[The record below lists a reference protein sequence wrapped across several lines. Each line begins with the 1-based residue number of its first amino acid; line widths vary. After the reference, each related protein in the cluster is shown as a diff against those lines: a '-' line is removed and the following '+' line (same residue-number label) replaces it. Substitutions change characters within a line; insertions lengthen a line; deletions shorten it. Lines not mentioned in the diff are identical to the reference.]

1 MQRTINNSLVQYIE
15 QEILPRYEHY
25 DAAHQRDHIDA
36 VILRSLELAKHY
48 DVNVD
53 MVYAIAAYHDTGIC
67 EGRETHHLVSGRI
80 IREDKRLH
88 DWFDEQQIETMA
100 QAAEDH
106 RASSTHEPRSIYGKI
121 VAEAD
126 RLIVPETVIKRT
138 IQYGLD
144 HYPDY
149 DKEGQYQRFKEHMT
163 EKYSDRGYLRLW
175 LPESDNAPR
184 LEELRKIIRDENKLR
199 QTFEKEYDK
208 LRDMYL

>member
-1 MQRTINNSLVQYIE
+1 MQRTINNSLIQYIE

-80 IREDKRLH
+80 IREDERLH

-149 DKEGQYQRFKEHMT
+149 DKEGQYHA
-163 EKYSDRGYLRLW
+163 
-175 LPESDNAPR
+175 APH
-184 LEELRKIIRDENKLR
+184 L
-199 QTFEKEYDK
+199 
-208 LRDMYL
+208 

>member
-1 MQRTINNSLVQYIE
+1 MQRSVNNSLVQYIE
-15 QEILPRYEHY
+15 HEILPRYEHY

-36 VILRSLELAKHY
+36 VITRSLELAKHY

-126 RLIVPETVIKRT
+126 RLIVPETVIRRT

-144 HYPDY
+144 HHPDY
-149 DKEGQYQRFKEHMT
+149 DKEGQYLRFKEHML
-163 EKYSDRGYLRLW
+163 EKYSDNGYLRLW

-208 LRDMYL
+208 LRDMEL

>member
-208 LRDMYL
+208 LRDMEL

>member
-1 MQRTINNSLVQYIE
+1 MQRSVNNSLVQYIE
-15 QEILPRYEHY
+15 HESLPRYEHY

-36 VILRSLELAKHY
+36 VITRSLELAKHY

-208 LRDMYL
+208 LRDMEL

>member
-1 MQRTINNSLVQYIE
+1 MQRSVNNSLVQYIE
-15 QEILPRYEHY
+15 HEILPRYEHY

-36 VILRSLELAKHY
+36 VITRSLELAKHY

-126 RLIVPETVIKRT
+126 RLIVPETVIRRT
-138 IQYGLD
+138 IQYGLN
-144 HYPDY
+144 HHPDY
-149 DKEGQYQRFKEHMT
+149 DKEGQYLRFKEHML
-163 EKYSDRGYLRLW
+163 EKYSDNGYLRLW

-184 LEELRKIIRDENKLR
+184 LEELRTIIRDEARMR
-199 QTFEKEYDK
+199 QTFDKEFDRLVDSK
-208 LRDMYL
+208 Q